1 MAIINNTTP
10 FRRKRIQ
17 SRKPSPT
24 PPVAPPTL
32 AAASFDPETGLYVQ
46 LQFDQAVDPSG
57 VVGNQIMINDDQFSG
72 REWVADGA
80 ITIVNPTTI
89 RLGVSDAGGTEG
101 PGLKLTAG
109 AGNGIVSA
117 DSGEMWSGV
126 TDLALP
132 FP

>member
-1 MAIINNTTP
+1 MVIKPINPP
-10 FRRKRIQ
+10 FLRRRKPAR
-17 SRKPSPT
+17 SGAT
-24 PPVAPPTL
+24 PPVAPPVLT
-32 AAASFDPETGLYVQ
+32 AASFDPETGLFVQ
-46 LQFDQAVDPSG
+46 LQFDQAIDPSG

-80 ITIVNPTTI
+80 ITIVNPTTV

-101 PGLKLTAG
+101 PGLTLTAG